1 MLKAEV
7 NELLTETGAGT
18 PTGDLF
24 RQYWLPALLAEELP
38 ENDCPPVRVKI
49 LSERLIAFRDSE
61 GRYGLIDEF
70 CAHRGVSLWF
80 GRVEECG
87 LRCAYHGWKYD
98 VTGQCVEVPSE
109 PENSNFSRKVKLTAY
124 PLVRVGDILW
134 TYMGDPEQQPELPEF
149 EFAQVPAEQTYTSK
163 RWQESNWLQALEGG
177 IDSSHVSWLHS
188 GGLKNDPLFKGAK
201 GNEYNLND
209 LRPFFE
215 VAEADG
221 GLFIGARRN
230 AEEGSYYWR
239 ITPWV
244 MPSFTMVPP
253 RGDHPVHGHF
263 WVPIDDGNCWVYT
276 FDYHPLR
283 ALMPE
288 ERQAMKDGH
297 GVHSRNI
304 PGTYRPE
311 DNKDNDYLMDREAQK
326 RGETFSGV
334 RGIAQQDASLQ
345 ESMGPIV
352 DRTKERLVSSDTGI
366 IKARQKLRKAV
377 ESLRDD
383 GVTPPGVDPAHHRV
397 RSAAIVLP
405 QAESFIESSRDA
417 LAARVGVAH
426 TSV

>member
-1 MLKAEV
+1 MLKTEV
-7 NELLTETGAGT
+7 NELLTQTGPETPG
-18 PTGDLF
+18 GDLF
-24 RQYWLPALLAEELP
+24 RQYWLPALLAGELP

-109 PENSNFSRKVKLTAY
+109 PENSNFSRKVKLTSY
-124 PLVRVGDILW
+124 PLVKVGDILW
-134 TYMGDPEQQPELPEF
+134 THLGDPEQRPGLPEF
-149 EFAQVPAEQTYTSK
+149 EFCLVPPEQTYTSK

-188 GGLKNDPLFKGAK
+188 GGLKSDPLFKGAK

-221 GLFIGARRN
+221 GLFVGARRN
-230 AEEGSYYWR
+230 AEEGHYYWR

-263 WVPIDDGNCWVYT
+263 WVPIDDENCWVYT
-276 FDYHPLR
+276 FDYHTVRPLTGG
-283 ALMPE
+283 

-304 PGTYRPE
+304 PGTYRPQE
-311 DNKDNDYLMDREAQK
+311 NKDNDYLMDRDAQR
-326 RGETFSGV
+326 RGETFSGI

-352 DRTKERLVSSDTGI
+352 NRTKERLVSSDTGI
-366 IKARQKLRKAV
+366 IKARQKLRKAI
-377 ESLRDD
+377 EALRDEA
-383 GVTPPGVDPAHHRV
+383 VTPPGVDPAHHRV
-397 RSAAIVLP
+397 RSAAIVLL

-417 LAARVGVAH
+417 LAAREGVAH

>member
-7 NELLTETGAGT
+7 NELLTQTGPGT
-18 PTGDLF
+18 PGGDLF

-49 LSERLIAFRDSE
+49 LSERLIAFRDTN

-109 PENSNFSRKVKLTAY
+109 PENSNFARKVKLTSY

-134 TYMGDPEQQPELPEF
+134 TYMGAPERQPPLPEF
-149 EFAQVPAEQTYTSK
+149 EFAQVQPEQTYTSK

-215 VAEADG
+215 VAEHDG

-230 AEEGSYYWR
+230 AEEDKYYWR

-263 WVPIDDGNCWVYT
+263 WVPIDEHNCWVYT
-276 FDYHPLR
+276 FDYHPMR
-283 ALMPE
+283 ALTE
-288 ERQAMKDGH
+288 AERQAMKEGH

-304 PGTYRPE
+304 PGTYRPQE
-311 DNKDNDYLMDREAQK
+311 NKDNDYLMDRGAQQ
-326 RGETFSGV
+326 RGDTFSGV

-366 IKARQKLRKAV
+366 IKARQKLRKAI
-377 ESLRDD
+377 ETLRDE
-383 GVTPPGVDPAHHRV
+383 GVTPPGVDPEHHRV

-405 QAESFIESSRDA
+405 QAESFIESSREA
-417 LAARVGVAH
+417 LAARAGVAH

>member
-1 MLKAEV
+1 MLKTEV
-7 NELLTETGAGT
+7 NELLTQTGPDT
-18 PTGDLF
+18 PAGDLF
-24 RQYWLPALLAEELP
+24 RHYWLPALLAEELP
-38 ENDCPPVRVKI
+38 ENDCPPVRVKV
-49 LSERLIAFRDSE
+49 LSERLIAFRDSD

-109 PENSNFSRKVKLTAY
+109 PENSNFARKVKLTSY
-124 PLVRVGDILW
+124 PLVKVGDVLW
-134 TYMGDPEQQPELPEF
+134 TYMGDPEYQPPLPEF
-149 EFAQVPAEQTYTSK
+149 EFAHVPPEQTFTSK

-188 GGLKNDPLFKGAK
+188 GGLKSDPLFKGAK
-201 GNEYNLND
+201 GNEYNLTD

-215 VAEADG
+215 VAEHDG

-230 AEEGSYYWR
+230 AENGNYYWR

-263 WVPIDDGNCWVYT
+263 WVPIDDHNCWVYT
-276 FDYHPLR
+276 FDYHPMR
-283 ALMPE
+283 ALTDDE
-288 ERQAMKDGH
+288 VQAMRDGY

-304 PGTYRPE
+304 SGTYRPQE
-311 DNKDNDYLMDREAQK
+311 NKDNDYLMDRAAQK

-352 DRTKERLVSSDTGI
+352 NRTKERLVSSDTGI

-377 ESLRDD
+377 EALRDH
-383 GVTPPGVDPAHHRV
+383 GVTPPGVDPDHHRV

-405 QAESFIESSRDA
+405 QAESFIEASREA
-417 LAARVGVAH
+417 LAARAGVAH